1 MRLLHEVSE
10 DGCRTPL
17 STKQR
22 RKIWAIPILVVCVFV
37 LGTPFLV
44 LGSRQEARKVVG
56 VPYKKG
62 THVLSPLDFGQFC
75 GVGPTILVANKKC
88 FDFFFCGQSTQE
100 VRAKPVNALCCFQVV
115 FFSEGNPTGN
125 PQTRGAYKTK
135 HSLFV
140 RSLSLCLLFMG
151 NPQPRNR
158 GEGGPKPINPQ

>member
-1 MRLLHEVSE
+1 MRFLKM
-10 DGCRTPL
+10 DAGPL
-17 STKQR
+17 CQPNSAGRFGRFLFWWFVFLCLVPHFWYWEADRKPAKWWGSPTK
-22 RKIWAIPILVVCVFV
+22 KAHMSSV
-37 LGTPFLV
+37 
-44 LGSRQEARKVVG
+44 
-56 VPYKKG
+56 
-62 THVLSPLDFGQFC
+62 LDFGQFC

-140 RSLSLCLLFMG
+140 RSLSLWLLFMG